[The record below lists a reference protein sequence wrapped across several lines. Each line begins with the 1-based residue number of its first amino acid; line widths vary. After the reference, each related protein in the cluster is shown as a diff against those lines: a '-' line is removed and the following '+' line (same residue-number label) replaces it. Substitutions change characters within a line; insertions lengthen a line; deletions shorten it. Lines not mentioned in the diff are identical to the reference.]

1 MKGSFRTVVLMGAI
15 FLALFGEYVSAQIT
29 QVQNTNSVS
38 GFVYNEDRAPVSSV
52 YVELQSDFYATIGRT
67 RTQNSGRYS
76 FNGLAPGQYYLKVIT
91 TGTDYIEQTKSIT
104 LAAISGRAAY
114 SEQVDFYLRSRKD
127 RETLPTAAPGV
138 VFLQEVPA
146 EAQGLYEAALQDL
159 ASKNEKAAFEKLKRS
174 LEIFP
179 DYYAALDRLGN
190 EYVIRGHYE
199 AAYVLLTKALM
210 VNKRSYSS
218 TMGLGITLFR
228 LKEPDLAI
236 IQFRSAIDLEPASP
250 NGHLWLGISLHS
262 KKKNSEALQSL
273 LKANELSKGAVAEIH
288 WQLARVYKDQNE
300 FTKAA
305 DELELYLKN
314 EPNVKNADEVRQ
326 MIGSLRKKRP

>member
-1 MKGSFRTVVLMGAI
+1 MNGRSSI
-15 FLALFGEYVSAQIT
+15 FLFAGALYLAFAGSYVSAQIP

-38 GFVYNEDRAPVSSV
+38 GFVYTEDRAPISNV

-67 RTQNSGRYS
+67 RTQGSGRFA
-76 FNGLAPGQYYLKVIT
+76 FNGLAPGQYNLKVIT
-91 TGTDYIEQTKSIT
+91 TGTEYEPQTKSFT

-114 SEQVDFYLRSRKD
+114 AEQIDFYLRSRKN
-127 RETLPTAAPGV
+127 LGGVPTAAPGV

-159 ASKNEKAAFEKLKRS
+159 AAANEKAAFEKLKRS

-190 EYVIRGHYE
+190 EYVVRGHYE

-210 VNKRSYSS
+210 ANKRSHSS
-218 TMGLGITLFR
+218 TIGLGITLFR
-228 LKEPDLAI
+228 LNETDLAI
-236 IQFRSAIDLEPASP
+236 GQFRSAIELEPGSP
-250 NGHLWLGISLHS
+250 NGHLWLGIALHS

-273 LKANELSKGAVAEIH
+273 LKANELSRGGVAEIH
-288 WQLARVYKDQNE
+288 WQLARVYKDLNRFKQS
-300 FTKAA
+300 A
-305 DELELYLKN
+305 DELELFLKI
-314 EPNVKNADEVRQ
+314 EPATKNADEVRKA
-326 MIGSLRKKRP
+326 IEALRKKK